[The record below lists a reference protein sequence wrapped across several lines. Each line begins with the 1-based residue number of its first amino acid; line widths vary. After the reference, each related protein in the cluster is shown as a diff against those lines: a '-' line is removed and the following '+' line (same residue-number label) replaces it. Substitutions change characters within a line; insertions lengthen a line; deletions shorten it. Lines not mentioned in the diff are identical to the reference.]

1 MDSGAKRIK
10 VGISSFVDA
19 RLITEFK
26 AENSL
31 KGIKK
36 LQKSLDFGCLES
48 ACNNTKAFLKSAIA
62 HKKLSCL
69 NLYREILSKD
79 ETNLN
84 ALQELNNLGGG
95 KTEKQFKNRNVKNNL
110 EKCNKKEAAICTACL
125 EIGFALQYL
134 NEAVHIGPVLQT
146 VVLNSDE
153 MKFKTTDDITAY
165 CTTTSKKGVTRTPD
179 DGFRDT
185 CIEAVLYLREGL
197 HRMVSLHEDFQEG
210 AQDLEESKAQTNDQ
224 AHENA
229 KTQNAQA
236 QRDVQAEEN
245 VQAQKNVQDQED
257 AQVQN
262 DAQGQ
267 EADQTQGDARIQE
280 DVQAQDVE
288 VQEDVQ
294 AQGNNQAQV
303 QAKTQSDAKTEEHI
317 QTEASGEEFAQD
329 QKAAKAQEDAQLI
342 WKFFLAKSYN
352 RLVEQVL
359 FSSVKKDLLCK
370 WSFEAIKL
378 FCEVINGNIP
388 ILRAKSYAYLG
399 QMISKRKTI
408 IGERV
413 PENCNQ
419 YSDLEEIWKTPDTA
433 FNKALSISESDDT
446 VLVRY
451 GMFMLQDIDKTDK
464 AIDNLTE
471 AIRQNESYWFAH
483 SCRMIAYK
491 KKYSKQYAAAKSSGN
506 YLDLDCSLLEKA
518 KQDGKFCLK
527 ANPTTKGALEYSR
540 ILHWLANLPKE
551 YKDRAPR
558 EIDEKGIR
566 KAIDVLDKPTVM
578 ESGVAAAYKERANC
592 HYLIGELEEALLFME
607 AAAYSNRGPDVFG
620 FGLPVVFRQLCMYA
634 LEYVET
640 KMDLKDE
647 KNASF
652 AVRRLKRVVRSI
664 IMEYKKILKNED
676 ARLID
681 RDDQGTNKK
690 FIEPGTATEQ
700 TANIETAKQFKQP
713 LDDTEKINEH
723 LPKEDETVIFEDATD
738 EEIEALSERLK
749 VFHEEEC
756 KKLLKPEKDKYMTDK
771 VFIDGLLAKYN
782 PKYLADSLDKL
793 KESLESDKPE
803 SVKPK
808 LHKMI
813 CNNKTV
819 IAHKMVLNALNTV
832 ETRIDAFVEEQK
844 FSQNPSN
851 VTLNLNIDED
861 NERPEPLT
869 PSFSQNNVPCN
880 QAEKQYDFMVLHSDE
895 DKDWVACSVLI
906 QLEHSKVGFK
916 GNALF
921 SVMKLLIKGFSQE
934 KYNHK
939 AQSTKNTERRKV

>member
-1 MDSGAKRIK
+1 MDPGAKRIK

-36 LQKSLDFGCLES
+36 LQESLNFGCLES
-48 ACNNTKAFLKSAIA
+48 AFNNTKAFLKSAIA

-134 NEAVHIGPVLQT
+134 NEAVHIGPVHEI
-146 VVLNSDE
+146 VVLKSDE

-210 AQDLEESKAQTNDQ
+210 AQDLEESKAQTIDQ

-229 KTQNAQA
+229 KTQDAQA

-245 VQAQKNVQDQED
+245 VQAQKDVQVQED

-267 EADQTQGDARIQE
+267 EADQTHGDARTQE
-280 DVQAQDVE
+280 DGQAQYVE
-288 VQEDVQ
+288 FQEDVQ

-317 QTEASGEEFAQD
+317 QTEASDEEFAQD

-359 FSSVKKDLLCK
+359 FSSVKNTLLLCK
-370 WSFEAIKL
+370 LSDEAIKL

-388 ILRAKSYAYLG
+388 VLRAKSYAYLG
-399 QMISKRKTI
+399 QMISKRKTKI
-408 IGERV
+408 DKRV

-433 FNKALSISESDDT
+433 FKKALSISKLDDT

-451 GMFMLQDIDKTDK
+451 GMFMLRDID
-464 AIDNLTE
+464 
-471 AIRQNESYWFAH
+471 
-483 SCRMIAYK
+483 
-491 KKYSKQYAAAKSSGN
+491 
-506 YLDLDCSLLEKA
+506 
-518 KQDGKFCLK
+518 
-527 ANPTTKGALEYSR
+527 
-540 ILHWLANLPKE
+540 
-551 YKDRAPR
+551 
-558 EIDEKGIR
+558 
-566 KAIDVLDKPTVM
+566 
-578 ESGVAAAYKERANC
+578 
-592 HYLIGELEEALLFME
+592 
-607 AAAYSNRGPDVFG
+607 
-620 FGLPVVFRQLCMYA
+620 
-634 LEYVET
+634 
-640 KMDLKDE
+640 
-647 KNASF
+647 
-652 AVRRLKRVVRSI
+652 
-664 IMEYKKILKNED
+664 
-676 ARLID
+676 
-681 RDDQGTNKK
+681 
-690 FIEPGTATEQ
+690 
-700 TANIETAKQFKQP
+700 
-713 LDDTEKINEH
+713 
-723 LPKEDETVIFEDATD
+723 
-738 EEIEALSERLK
+738 
-749 VFHEEEC
+749 
-756 KKLLKPEKDKYMTDK
+756 
-771 VFIDGLLAKYN
+771 
-782 PKYLADSLDKL
+782 
-793 KESLESDKPE
+793 
-803 SVKPK
+803 
-808 LHKMI
+808 
-813 CNNKTV
+813 
-819 IAHKMVLNALNTV
+819 
-832 ETRIDAFVEEQK
+832 
-844 FSQNPSN
+844 
-851 VTLNLNIDED
+851 
-861 NERPEPLT
+861 
-869 PSFSQNNVPCN
+869 
-880 QAEKQYDFMVLHSDE
+880 
-895 DKDWVACSVLI
+895 
-906 QLEHSKVGFK
+906 
-916 GNALF
+916 
-921 SVMKLLIKGFSQE
+921 
-934 KYNHK
+934 
-939 AQSTKNTERRKV
+939 